1 MPLSLEQLP
10 ELLRS
15 RFPERKAW
23 FDQEE
28 AYWHDCEPYGPA
40 LAELCLDPLQDT
52 ETEDSLISRLL
63 DLVELLLRDGDRD
76 VFNNVSFQVLDCL
89 DHDDVARLAD
99 RMGPETPG
107 A

>member
-1 MPLSLEQLP
+1 M
-10 ELLRS
+10 
-15 RFPERKAW
+15 
-23 FDQEE
+23 
-28 AYWHDCEPYGPA
+28 
-40 LAELCLDPLQDT
+40 
-52 ETEDSLISRLL
+52 

>member
-1 MPLSLEQLP
+1 
-10 ELLRS
+10 
-15 RFPERKAW
+15 
-23 FDQEE
+23 
-28 AYWHDCEPYGPA
+28 
-40 LAELCLDPLQDT
+40 LDPLQDT

-89 DHDDVARLAD
+89 GHDDVARLAD